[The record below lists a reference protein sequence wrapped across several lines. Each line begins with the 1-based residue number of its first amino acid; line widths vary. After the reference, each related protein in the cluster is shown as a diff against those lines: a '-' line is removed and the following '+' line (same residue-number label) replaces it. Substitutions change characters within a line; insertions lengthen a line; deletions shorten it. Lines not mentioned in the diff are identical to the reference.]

1 MNIKIHSMNICSMN
15 IHWEEQANVS
25 ICFYL
30 NFHWIFIQWIF
41 IQWIFIQWI
50 FVQWIFVQW
59 IFIELFSKEQ
69 WARCLLRFVLFQS
82 GELSD
87 WATSS
92 EKKWPKE
99 NWTLMRRHSSS
110 QPSVNSSSFGD
121 PEKIRAYLL
130 NQWMAAPLSASRRS
144 WAIPRMWGGLSPL
157 NLREIQRKSH
167 RGKSNEIIIVRQISK
182 KENVKRRLLPLQ
194 PEVTLML
201 Q

>member
-1 MNIKIHSMNICSMN
+1 MNIHSVN

-50 FVQWIFVQW
+50 FIQWIFIQWIFVQW
-59 IFIELFSKEQ
+59 IFIELFSNEQ

-82 GELSD
+82 SKLSD

-99 NWTLMRRHSSS
+99 NWILMRRYSSS

-121 PEKIRAYLL
+121 PEKILAYLL
-130 NQWMAAPLSASRRS
+130 NQWMAVPLSASRHS
-144 WAIPRMWGGLSPL
+144 WAIPRMRGRLSPL

-167 RGKSNEIIIVRQISK
+167 RGISNEIIIVWQISK